1 MRRGGREVQ
10 PVAGQKRPRETLSST
25 SNLSTVGSVL
35 VRFQAMGE
43 TSTSSASAAIDV
55 PLNVSVEQ
63 LNLLLARYILQTPEG
78 EEDPHAFFVGNDHL
92 TVSDGLD
99 QDATAG
105 KLGTI
110 EISDTLQNALESQSK
125 NASGVKGAAIV
136 SERVHVIR
144 YQPLSVFRV
153 LPVTRCS
160 DTLPGHTDA
169 ILHVSFSPSGRLLAS
184 GGGDCIVRIWD
195 STTCLPKSI
204 IKGHSSHILYTAWSP
219 CGLYLASADRNGQVL
234 VWDPLTAT
242 SVCKAL
248 KGHKSWVTALAWEP
262 LHLSGHKGGAASGVE
277 GCSLLASAGKDGIV
291 RVWNVRSGALQFS
304 VSGHNDSIECLKWG
318 GQGEG
323 LIFTGSRDRTVC
335 VWAVNS
341 TRESVKHI
349 RTLSGHGHRIN
360 ALALNTDALCRT
372 GAFDAAKASTSGGTK
387 AAIDRTS
394 LSSSSLVGIVEA
406 AKLRYDAG
414 LKAMGGVEMLVSC
427 SDDFTL
433 FLWTPGDSKKA
444 FVRLTGHQQVV
455 NHISF
460 SPDGRFIVSA
470 SFDKKVKLWCGH
482 TGRFL
487 SSFDGHVGPVYQ
499 VCWSADSRFLA
510 SGSKDSTC
518 KVWSISSTSDK
529 KAGRPK
535 ALSTLAGHADEV
547 YALDWSP
554 AGDVMASGGR
564 DRLVKFWRH

>member
-10 PVAGQKRPRETLSST
+10 PIAGQKRPREDNPSVSNSS
-25 SNLSTVGSVL
+25 VGSVL

-43 TSTSSASAAIDV
+43 VSTSSASAAIDV
-55 PLNVSVEQ
+55 PLDVSVDQ
-63 LNLLLARYILQTPEG
+63 LNLLLARYILQTPDG
-78 EEDPHAFFVGNDHL
+78 EEEPHAFFVGNDHL
-92 TVSDGLD
+92 ASEDTDKDANSSLFGTV
-99 QDATAG
+99 
-105 KLGTI
+105 
-110 EISDTLQNALESQSK
+110 EVSDTLQRALETQSQSLGGK
-125 NASGVKGAAIV
+125 DGAII

-184 GGGDCIVRIWD
+184 GGGDCTVRIWD
-195 STTCLPKSI
+195 TTTCLPKSI
-204 IKGHSSHILYTAWSP
+204 LKGHADHILYTAWSP
-219 CGLYLASADRNGQVL
+219 CGLYLASADRKGQVF
-234 VWDPLTAT
+234 VWDPLTAA

-248 KGHKSWVTALAWEP
+248 KGHKSWITALAWEP
-262 LHLSGHKGGAASGVE
+262 LHLSGHKGGADGRPE
-277 GCSLLASAGKDGIV
+277 GSSLLASAGKDGIV

-304 VSGHNDSIECLKWG
+304 VSGHNDSIECLRWG

-323 LIFTGSRDRTVC
+323 LLFSGSRDRSIC
-335 VWAVNS
+335 VWAVNP
-341 TRESVKHI
+341 TRESAKHI
-349 RTLSGHGHRIN
+349 RTLSGHGHRVN
-360 ALALNTDALCRT
+360 ALALNTDSLCRT
-372 GAFDAAKASTSGGTK
+372 GAFDAAKASTTGGTK
-387 AAIDRTS
+387 AAIDRSATTTNAS
-394 LSSSSLVGIVEA
+394 GIIAA

-414 LKAMGGVEMLVSC
+414 LKAMGGTEMLVSC

-444 FVRLTGHQQVV
+444 VVRLTGHQQVV

-510 SGSKDSTC
+510 SSSKDSTC
-518 KVWSISSTSDK
+518 KIWSISSTKDK
-529 KAGRPK
+529 KGGRPK
-535 ALSTLAGHADEV
+535 ARNTLAGHADEV

>member
-10 PVAGQKRPRETLSST
+10 PIAGQKRPREDNPSANNSS
-25 SNLSTVGSVL
+25 VGSVL

-43 TSTSSASAAIDV
+43 VSTSSASAAIDV
-55 PLNVSVEQ
+55 PLDVSVDQ
-63 LNLLLARYILQTPEG
+63 LNLLLARYILQTPDG
-78 EEDPHAFFVGNDHL
+78 EEEPHAFFVGNDHL
-92 TVSDGLD
+92 ASEDTDK
-99 QDATAG
+99 DATSS
-105 KLGTI
+105 LFGTV
-110 EISDTLQNALESQSK
+110 EVSDTLQRALETQSQSLGGK
-125 NASGVKGAAIV
+125 DGAII

-184 GGGDCIVRIWD
+184 GGGDCTVRIWD
-195 STTCLPKSI
+195 TTTCLPKSI
-204 IKGHSSHILYTAWSP
+204 LKGHTDHILYTAWSP
-219 CGLYLASADRNGQVL
+219 CGLYLASADRKGQVF
-234 VWDPLTAT
+234 VWDPLTAA

-248 KGHKSWVTALAWEP
+248 KGHKSWITALAWEP
-262 LHLSGHKGGAASGVE
+262 LHLSGHKGGADGGPE
-277 GCSLLASAGKDGIV
+277 GSSLLASAGKDGIV

-304 VSGHNDSIECLKWG
+304 VSGHNDSIECLRWG

-323 LIFTGSRDRTVC
+323 LLFSGSRDRSIC
-335 VWAVNS
+335 VWAVNP
-341 TRESVKHI
+341 TRESAKHI
-349 RTLSGHGHRIN
+349 RTLSGHGHRVN
-360 ALALNTDALCRT
+360 ALALNTDSLCRT
-372 GAFDAAKASTSGGTK
+372 GAFDAAKASTTGGTK
-387 AAIDRTS
+387 AAIDRSEKTTNAS
-394 LSSSSLVGIVEA
+394 GIIAA
-406 AKLRYDAG
+406 AKVRYEAG
-414 LKAMGGVEMLVSC
+414 LKAMGGTEMLVSC
-427 SDDFTL
+427 SDDYTL
-433 FLWTPGDSKKA
+433 FLWTPVDSKKA
-444 FVRLTGHQQVV
+444 VVRLTGHQQVV

-510 SGSKDSTC
+510 SSSKDSTC
-518 KVWSISSTSDK
+518 KIWSISSTTDK
-529 KAGRPK
+529 KGGRPK
-535 ALSTLAGHADEV
+535 ALNTLAGHADEV